1 MFEKRRQRMD
11 ELSAEQEEMR
21 LKRITEDAFVEYEVE
36 NAKPAPQVEGTQV
49 PLDGYVRQQP
59 QYQEQP
65 YQQQILPQPTN
76 GLNNLIS
83 YQSSIISRPLVP
95 NRTAKPFL
103 AGHNQGSEQISPV
116 RGVSSPKSKKP
127 ENIFKVPV
135 PVPVNTTPQVW
146 SPTADIIASR
156 DERIAIPAIKTG
168 ILPETKRRGA
178 SKSDLK
184 EMPLSQKK
192 GDQRSLLESG
202 PEEDFLSLGA
212 EACNFMQAPTIKQK
226 NPPPV
231 LPKPVINPA
240 HPPWSA
246 DGRASRSP
254 LLVSNSGAG
263 VEIKVQRAPQQNL
276 SQPTGKAWTS
286 QPISQQAW
294 TPTQTPALFQ
304 STRTPPVSPNAGP
317 SQCKMSW
324 TKSQTDANSV
334 ASCPPQHRGLYYNAP
349 KASSASPKGYSSDA
363 GASEGLNLKGK
374 GAELF
379 ARRQSRMEKFVVDDE
394 TVRANK
400 PRSASPTLSMPST
413 WTYSSNIRAPP
424 PLSYNPILS
433 PFYPLAAV
441 KQPPSAISPKTESKT
456 KKEKAKPP
464 AKHLNALDVM
474 KHQPYQLDSSLFTYS
489 STPEAME
496 TSSKLSGQAP
506 SPIFEPSTM
515 LSSSPNMLTKSL
527 QPVKQNPSKASGQVS
542 VPYCFTHQNPS
553 IEATTAPLP
562 VNYASNNKGQSKTCL
577 PFDSPRANL
586 AMSSFPSNNE
596 FIPRCSLPMAPRP
609 NFSAKKSTTR
619 GKQWKPVIL
628 QH

>member
-1 MFEKRRQRMD
+1 MFAKRRQRMD

-21 LKRITEDAFVEYEVE
+21 LQSITEDAFVEFEVE

-49 PLDGYVRQQP
+49 PLDSYVRQ

-76 GLNNLIS
+76 GLNDLNS
-83 YQSSIISRPLVP
+83 YQSSTVSRPLVP

-103 AGHNQGSEQISPV
+103 AGHNQGSEQSSPV
-116 RGVSSPKSKKP
+116 RGVSSPTTKKS
-127 ENIFKVPV
+127 ENIFKVPI
-135 PVPVNTTPQVW
+135 PVPVKTTPQVW

-168 ILPETKRRGA
+168 IMPEAKRRGA

-184 EMPLSQKK
+184 NMSLSQKK
-192 GDQRSLLESG
+192 GDHRSLLESG

-240 HPPWSA
+240 HPPWSE

-254 LLVSNSGAG
+254 LPVSNSGAG

-276 SQPTGKAWTS
+276 SQPIGKPWTS
-286 QPISQQAW
+286 HPISQQAW

-304 STRTPPVSPNAGP
+304 SARTPPVSPHAGP
-317 SQCKMSW
+317 SQSKMSW
-324 TKSQTDANSV
+324 TKSQADANSV
-334 ASCPPQHRGLYYNAP
+334 TSCPPQHRGTYYNAP
-349 KASSASPKGYSSDA
+349 KVSSTSPKGYSSDA
-363 GASEGLNLKGK
+363 GTSEGLNLKGK

-394 TVRANK
+394 TVRGNK
-400 PRSASPTLSMPST
+400 PRSPSPTLSMPST
-413 WTYSSNIRAPP
+413 WKYSSNVRAPP
-424 PLSYNPILS
+424 PLSYNPLLS

-441 KQPPSAISPKTESKT
+441 KQPPSALSPKTEPKT
-456 KKEKAKPP
+456 QKEKAKPP

-489 STPEAME
+489 STPEVME
-496 TSSKLSGQAP
+496 TSLLSGQAP
-506 SPIFEPSTM
+506 SPIFDP
-515 LSSSPNMLTKSL
+515 SPNMLTKSL
-527 QPVKQNPSKASGQVS
+527 QPVKHNPSKASGQVS
-542 VPYCFTHQNPS
+542 VSYPFTHQSPS
-553 IEATTAPLP
+553 IKANTGPLP
-562 VNYASNNKGQSKTCL
+562 FNDAPNNKGQSKTCL
-577 PFDSPRANL
+577 PL
-586 AMSSFPSNNE
+586 VAMSSFPNNNE
-596 FIPRCSLPMAPRP
+596 SIPRCSLPMAPRP
-609 NFSAKKSTTR
+609 KFSAKKSTTR

>member
-1 MFEKRRQRMD
+1 MFAKRRQRMD

-21 LKRITEDAFVEYEVE
+21 LKSITEDAFVECEVE
-36 NAKPAPQVEGTQV
+36 IAQPARQEEGTQV
-49 PLDGYVRQQP
+49 PLDGYVRQQ
-59 QYQEQP
+59 QQFQEQP

-76 GLNNLIS
+76 GLHDLNS
-83 YQSSIISRPLVP
+83 YQSSTVSRPLVP

-103 AGHNQGSEQISPV
+103 SGHDQASEHFSPV
-116 RGVSSPKSKKP
+116 RGISSPTTKKP

-156 DERIAIPAIKTG
+156 DERIAIPAIRTG

-184 EMPLSQKK
+184 EMPMSQKK
-192 GDQRSLLESG
+192 GEQRSLIESG
-202 PEEDFLSLGA
+202 PEEDFFSLGA
-212 EACNFMQAPTIKQK
+212 EACNFMQAPKIKQK

-246 DGRASRSP
+246 EGRTSRSP
-254 LLVSNSGAG
+254 LPAPNSGTG
-263 VEIKVQRAPQQNL
+263 VGTQVEPQQNL
-276 SQPTGKAWTS
+276 SQTIGKAWTSLPS
-286 QPISQQAW
+286 QPISQQTW
-294 TPTQTPALFQ
+294 TPTHTPALFQ
-304 STRTPPVSPNAGP
+304 SARTTPVSPHAGP
-317 SQCKMSW
+317 SQSKMSW

-334 ASCPPQHRGLYYNAP
+334 ASCPPQHRGTYYNAP
-349 KASSASPKGYSSDA
+349 KASLTSPKEYSSDA
-363 GASEGLNLKGK
+363 GAPEGLNLKGK

-400 PRSASPTLSMPST
+400 ARSSSPTLSMPST
-413 WTYSSNIRAPP
+413 WKYSSNVRAPP

-441 KQPPSAISPKTESKT
+441 KQPPSAISPKTEPKI

-474 KHQPYQLDSSLFTYS
+474 KHQPYQLDSSLFTYN
-489 STPEAME
+489 STPEAIE
-496 TSSKLSGQAP
+496 TSSKLSGHAQ
-506 SPIFEPSTM
+506 SPIFEPSMM
-515 LSSSPNMLTKSL
+515 LSPSPNSLIKGL

-542 VPYCFTHQNPS
+542 VSYPS
-553 IEATTAPLP
+553 TYQSPSVEATTASFSF
-562 VNYASNNKGQSKTCL
+562 NR
-577 PFDSPRANL
+577 DSPGGNVVV
-586 AMSSFPSNNE
+586 SSFPNNNE
-596 FIPRCSLPMAPRP
+596 FIPRSALPMAPRP
-609 NFSAKKSTTR
+609 KFSAKKSTR